1 MINAQNDYKDIKN
14 RLGNLMDTIKKNQTV
29 PLETYNLL
37 ANDIN
42 TKLELTDPTFIIDCI
57 NNMRDPDDYL
67 NAHSTNVGML
77 NGMIGA
83 WLRLPKDDIDV
94 LIKIGLYHD
103 IGKLRVPVEILNKP
117 GSLTD
122 DEFAEMKKHTI
133 YSYEIL
139 GLSGETNTHIL
150 EGVLS
155 HHEKINGTGYPS
167 GLPMT
172 QISQF
177 ARVTSVSDVYDA
189 MVAKRAYKN
198 RHSPFEILA
207 EFALNRFSDLDISIV
222 NIFLENLPT
231 ALIGKNVLL
240 SDGRSA
246 EVVYINPRDFAHPMV
261 KLDGELLSIG
271 SGLECV
277 AMVDFLVSVDD

>member
-1 MINAQNDYKDIKN
+1 
-14 RLGNLMDTIKKNQTV
+14 
-29 PLETYNLL
+29 
-37 ANDIN
+37 
-42 TKLELTDPTFIIDCI
+42 
-57 NNMRDPDDYL
+57 
-67 NAHSTNVGML
+67 
-77 NGMIGA
+77 
-83 WLRLPKDDIDV
+83 
-94 LIKIGLYHD
+94 
-103 IGKLRVPVEILNKP
+103 
-117 GSLTD
+117 
-122 DEFAEMKKHTI
+122 MKKHSI

-139 GLSGETNTHIL
+139 GLSGETNTRIL

-167 GLPMT
+167 RLPLT

-189 MVAKRAYKN
+189 MVAKRVYKN

-246 EVVYINPRDFAHPMV
+246 EVIYINPHDFAHPIV
-261 KLDGELLSIG
+261 KLDGELLSRG
-271 SGLECV
+271 PGLECV